1 MYLVERLS
9 GMMTEGQ
16 PAEPHLVDCTGGL
29 ASATASYQDC
39 RAGRI
44 KVILNDG
51 QLRR

>member
-39 RAGRI
+39 RAGWI